1 MMKYF
6 HIVFFIICFLYFIF
20 SLIAH
25 INQEIKL
32 LSLLVAIL
40 LLLNPTI
47 NLYKIF
53 YQKDE
58 N

>member
-20 SLIAH
+20 SLIAY
-25 INQEIKL
+25 INQEFKL

>member
-1 MMKYF
+1 MKYF

-20 SLIAH
+20 SLIAY

-32 LSLLVAIL
+32 LTLLVAIL

>member
-1 MMKYF
+1 MKYF
-6 HIVFFIICFLYFIF
+6 HIVFFIICFQYFIF
-20 SLIAH
+20 SLIAY